1 MGYIHSVLPRPGET
15 PIAPPIE
22 GETPAVLLVDT
33 LPEPS
38 ADTMGVFY
46 VIVDLEHNTASLW
59 MTIDTG
65 SAYNWYPFGQKGEP
79 GDRGPAGVESVQVR
93 IVNTSLT
100 PTATC
105 TLIDGVLRITLSGIK
120 GDKGDQG
127 DSGYSGDISE
137 LQIVNNTRTG
147 GATAALSAEAGK
159 NLQEQLDKFIV
170 ISEDDYDDLVANDEI
185 DPTAFY
191 FIKE

>member
-15 PIAPPIE
+15 PIVPPIE
-22 GETPAVLLVDT
+22 GETPAVILVDT

-38 ADTMGVFY
+38 ADTMGAFY

-59 MTIDTG
+59 MTVDTG

-79 GDRGPAGVESVQVR
+79 GDRGPAGVDTVHIRVLDTEGP
-93 IVNTSLT
+93 
-100 PTATC
+100 PTGSC
-105 TLIDGVLRITLSGIK
+105 TLSGGVLRITLSGIR
-120 GDKGDQG
+120 GPQG
-127 DSGYSGDISE
+127 NSGYSGDISE
-137 LQIVNNTRTG
+137 LEIVNSTRIG

-170 ISEDDYDDLVANDEI
+170 ISEEDYDELEENDQL
-185 DPTAFY
+185 DPLAFY

>member
-15 PIAPPIE
+15 PIVPPIE

-38 ADTMGVFY
+38 ADTMSVFY

-59 MTIDTG
+59 MTVDTG
-65 SAYNWYPFGQKGEP
+65 SAYNWYPFGQKGEQ
-79 GDRGPAGVESVQVR
+79 GDRGPAGVDTVSVRVLD
-93 IVNTSLT
+93 TEGP
-100 PTATC
+100 PTGSC
-105 TLIDGVLRITLSGIK
+105 TLSNGVLRITLSGIR
-120 GDKGDQG
+120 GPQG
-127 DSGYSGDISE
+127 NSGYSGDISE
-137 LQIVNNTRTG
+137 LEIVNSTRIG

-170 ISEDDYDDLVANDEI
+170 ISEEDYDELVENDQL
-185 DPTAFY
+185 DPLAFY